1 MKRVYHPWHKWEC
14 YKAGFFE
21 SAPPSPMTSD
31 EALTAYCVFLRDTP
45 RFEVALARVLNE
57 WPISCEHWL
66 SNDGMNRIAW
76 LGQASMCIATGVPS
90 CFRGGFQLL
99 TDDEREIANR
109 TAEKWLNKWLAD
121 RHEGTLQHLPALS
134 L

>member
-1 MKRVYHPWHKWEC
+1 M
-14 YKAGFFE
+14 
-21 SAPPSPMTSD
+21 SSD
-31 EALTAYCVFLRDTP
+31 EALTAYSVFLRDTP
-45 RFEVALARVLNE
+45 RFETALERVLNE
-57 WPISCEHWL
+57 WPTSCEHWL

-99 TDDEREIANR
+99 TDGEREIANR
-109 TAEKWLNKWLAD
+109 TAERWLNKWLAD
-121 RHEGTLQHLPALS
+121 RHEMALKHSPALS